1 MPSVF
6 KLTPEL
12 HGINTEDLDKND
24 FLLKIFGFDRK

>member
-12 HGINTEDLDKND
+12 YGIKSEDLDKND